1 MENPPRICV
10 VIPVFN
16 HGLTVQ
22 RVVRGAKETFPVI
35 AVNDGSTDDTS
46 VVLAGEGGITVV
58 TLPQNHGKGA
68 ALRAGFDRAAE
79 MGFTHAITIDA
90 DGQHAT
96 KELELFATAC
106 RQRPDAFIIGVRDL
120 KRAGAPFSRRATN
133 ALSTFW
139 FRFETGERLTDTQC
153 GYRCYPLAATRRL
166 RVTSEHY
173 AFELEIM
180 AKAAWAGTPLL
191 AQPVSADYAAP
202 TSQLSHFD
210 PWRDM
215 ARISRVRKFEVGAA

>member
-1 MENPPRICV
+1 M
-10 VIPVFN
+10 
-16 HGLTVQ
+16 
-22 RVVRGAKETFPVI
+22 
-35 AVNDGSTDDTS
+35 
-46 VVLAGEGGITVV
+46 
-58 TLPQNHGKGA
+58 GKGA

-153 GYRCYPLAATRRL
+153 GLPLLSAGRHPAFAGDVGTL
-166 RVTSEHY
+166 RVRTGDHG
-173 AFELEIM
+173 
-180 AKAAWAGTPLL
+180 KGRVGRHAAA

-202 TSQLSHFD
+202 TSNF
-210 PWRDM
+210 RTREIRAM
-215 ARISRVRKFEVGAA
+215 SRHGSKCESCEVGAA

>member
-22 RVVRGAKETFPVI
+22 RVVRGAKEMYPVI
-35 AVNDGSTDDTS
+35 VVNDGSTDDTPA
-46 VVLAGEGGITVV
+46 VLAGEGGITVV
-58 TLPQNHGKGA
+58 TLPQNRGKGT

-120 KRAGAPFSRRATN
+120 KRAGAPLAGAPPTRCP
-133 ALSTFW
+133 
-139 FRFETGERLTDTQC
+139 RFGFVLK
-153 GYRCYPLAATRRL
+153 PAN
-166 RVTSEHY
+166 V
-173 AFELEIM
+173 
-180 AKAAWAGTPLL
+180 
-191 AQPVSADYAAP
+191 
-202 TSQLSHFD
+202 
-210 PWRDM
+210 
-215 ARISRVRKFEVGAA
+215 